1 MEVEE
6 MAKGLTGQDLD
17 RRLMPR
23 CVVDGEAAKAE
34 KLSAEKLATE
44 KQAGRELAQAATPGK
59 RERRAQSRHEVDTSA
74 VILLINAGSRL
85 PGRIHDLS
93 LSGCRIR
100 TDERFPVGIYT
111 RVETE
116 FRLEGLTFR
125 LGGVIQAVH
134 DRERRNVGI
143 RFLDMSDRKQ
153 EQVEQ
158 LIEEIKEMHAL
169 QALAKAAGDAAL
181 GG

>member
-44 KQAGRELAQAATPGK
+44 KQASRELAQAATPGK

-74 VILLINAGSRL
+74 VILLINASA
-85 PGRIHDLS
+85 
-93 LSGCRIR
+93 R
-100 TDERFPVGIYT
+100 TNGFRWVFT
-111 RVETE
+111 REWKRS
-116 FRLEGLTFR
+116 FAWKG
-125 LGGVIQAVH
+125 
-134 DRERRNVGI
+134 
-143 RFLDMSDRKQ
+143 
-153 EQVEQ
+153 
-158 LIEEIKEMHAL
+158 
-169 QALAKAAGDAAL
+169 
-181 GG
+181 